1 MTSFGN
7 SKYILQI
14 TVDLHRVLNRDDMES
29 SAQRFFVVYTCIFME
44 KNRMLCEIQTP
55 LRNLL
60 LSNIFSIANI
70 IIHL

>member
-14 TVDLHRVLNRDDMES
+14 IVDLHRVLNRGDMES
-29 SAQRFFVVYTCIFME
+29 SAQRFFVVYTCTFME

-60 LSNIFSIANI
+60 LSNIFSTANI